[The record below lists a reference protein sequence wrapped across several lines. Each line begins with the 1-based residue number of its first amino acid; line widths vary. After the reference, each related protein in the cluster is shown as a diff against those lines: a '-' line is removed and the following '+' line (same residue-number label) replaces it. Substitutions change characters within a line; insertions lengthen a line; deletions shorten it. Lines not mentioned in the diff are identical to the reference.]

1 MSEKPVPPYYAVI
14 FSSIRTDNDE
24 GYAQTIEQ
32 MMALGT
38 GHEGCLGFES
48 VSEGDQGISVSYWK
62 DLDSIRDWKQ
72 VAEHITAQKAGREKW
87 YKSYTTRIAKVERDY
102 SFDRA
107 ED

>member
-38 GHEGCLGFES
+38 DHVGCLGFES
-48 VSEGDQGISVSYWK
+48 VNEGDQGISVSYWK

-72 VAEHITAQKAGREKW
+72 VAEHLAAQKAGREKW
-87 YKSYTTRIAKVERDY
+87 YKSYTTRIARVERDY
-102 SFDRA
+102 SFDKP